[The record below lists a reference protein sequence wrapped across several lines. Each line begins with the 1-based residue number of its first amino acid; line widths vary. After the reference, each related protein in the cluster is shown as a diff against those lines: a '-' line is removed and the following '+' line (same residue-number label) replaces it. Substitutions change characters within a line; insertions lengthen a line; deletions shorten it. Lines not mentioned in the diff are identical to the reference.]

1 MKRKSEVTPD
11 ASNPVKKDT
20 TTKSGRANPSP
31 KTPLRSIAGTS
42 IHLLKIDDLR
52 MFCSR
57 NGLRG
62 SRKAK
67 KVDVCWAICR
77 ARAAYMSGDPGPYK
91 DLMPSSEDDDAE
103 GGRRIGVVDDAFRP
117 SPPPPAAAA
126 AAAAVG
132 DANAVLAE
140 GAWDDDDDDDDQYGD
155 DVGRASK
162 RRRSAST
169 EHPRPG
175 VPSAPGIANGGRR
188 GEGDIVADGRLRT
201 AHPLPPHHHR
211 RRRRL
216 LESREEANRAIRLRE
231 IIDSAVSLRR
241 EIRDERDR
249 RASLWR
255 EVVDVVGGGDEGAA
269 SARVGA
275 AKEARR
281 AKVVD
286 GGECVDALAGG
297 SHANVL
303 LDNLAEQDESLV
315 RLTAQHAALSGIVD
329 VLIPREEGGP
339 GEVAA
344 AEA

>member
-1 MKRKSEVTPD
+1 MQ
-11 ASNPVKKDT
+11 
-20 TTKSGRANPSP
+20 GQ
-31 KTPLRSIAGTS
+31 G
-42 IHLLKIDDLR
+42 
-52 MFCSR
+52 
-57 NGLRG
+57 GLRVGRSG
-62 SRKAK
+62 S
-67 KVDVCWAICR
+67 VQGSD
-77 ARAAYMSGDPGPYK
+77 AAV
-91 DLMPSSEDDDAE
+91 
-103 GGRRIGVVDDAFRP
+103 GGRRRRRGGRRRIGVVDDAFRP

-140 GAWDDDDDDDDQYGD
+140 GARGGDDDDDDDVDDDDDQYGD

-162 RRRSAST
+162 RHRGAST
-169 EHPRPG
+169 EHHPRPG
-175 VPSAPGIANGGRR
+175 VPNAPGIANGGRR
-188 GEGDIVADGRLRT
+188 GEGDIVADGRPRT
-201 AHPLPPHHHR
+201 AHPLPPHHR

-281 AKVVD
+281 AARVVVD

-297 SHANVL
+297 SYANVL

-329 VLIPREEGGP
+329 VLIPREEGDP
-339 GEVAA
+339 DEVAA
-344 AEA
+344 AEAEA